1 MDWRGA
7 YQISLSVIALLAF
20 AGAAWLIV
28 APKPSPGIE
37 IIPPPSP
44 AASSFAP
51 ASGADAPAGNPDPSD
66 GDGALVVNLNSASA
80 SELTAL
86 PGIGET
92 LAGRI
97 VAWRE
102 ENGPFA
108 RVDQVMAVSGI
119 GPATYE
125 RIRPYARVRE

>member
-7 YQISLSVIALLAF
+7 YQVSLSLIALLAF
-20 AGAAWLIV
+20 AGAAWLMV
-28 APKPSPGIE
+28 APEPSPGIE
-37 IIPPPSP
+37 II
-44 AASSFAP
+44 AP
-51 ASGADAPAGNPDPSD
+51 APTPDAAPVSGSAAPAEDSSVQD
-66 GDGALVVNLNSASA
+66 GDALSVNLNSASA

-92 LAGRI
+92 LAARI

-102 ENGPFA
+102 ENGPFD

-125 RIRPYARVRE
+125 RIRPYARVWE

>member
-7 YQISLSVIALLAF
+7 YQVSLSLIALLAF
-20 AGAAWLIV
+20 AGAVWLMV
-28 APKPSPGIE
+28 APEPSPGIE
-37 IIPPPSP
+37 II
-44 AASSFAP
+44 AP
-51 ASGADAPAGNPDPSD
+51 APTPDAALVSGSAAPAEDSSVQD
-66 GDGALVVNLNSASA
+66 GDALSVNLNSASA

-92 LAGRI
+92 LAARI

-102 ENGPFA
+102 ENGPFD
-108 RVDQVMAVSGI
+108 RIDQVMAVSGI

-125 RIRPYARVRE
+125 RIRPYARVWE

>member
-20 AGAAWLIV
+20 AGAAWLVV

-44 AASSFAP
+44 SLSLDSP
-51 ASGADAPAGNPDPSD
+51 ASDAAPAGNASAPD
-66 GDGALVVNLNSASA
+66 GGGLVVNLNTASA

-92 LAGRI
+92 LAARI
-97 VAWRE
+97 VEWRE

-125 RIRPYARVRE
+125 RIRPYARALE

>member
-20 AGAAWLIV
+20 AGAAWLVV

-37 IIPPPSP
+37 IIHPSP
-44 AASSFAP
+44 SPSLSSDSSAP
-51 ASGADAPAGNPDPSD
+51 DGAAPAGNASRED
-66 GDGALVVNLNSASA
+66 GGGLVVNLNTASA

-92 LAGRI
+92 LAARI

-125 RIRPYARVRE
+125 RIRPYARAR

>member
-7 YQISLSVIALLAF
+7 YQVSLSVIALLAF

-37 IIPPPSP
+37 IIPPSPSP
-44 AASSFAP
+44 SLSLDSP
-51 ASGADAPAGNPDPSD
+51 ASDAAPAGNAPAPD
-66 GDGALVVNLNSASA
+66 GGGGLVVNLNTASA

-92 LAGRI
+92 LAARI

-102 ENGPFA
+102 EHGPFA

-119 GPATYE
+119 GPSTYE
-125 RIRPYARVRE
+125 RIRPYARAGG

>member
-44 AASSFAP
+44 AASSAAP

>member
-51 ASGADAPAGNPDPSD
+51 ASGADAPAGDASD
-66 GDGALVVNLNSASA
+66 GDGGALVVNLNSASA